1 MESYLY
7 PDHYDL
13 ASPDGCITSLRRISS
28 TEAEAT
34 VTIKQISP
42 AFVGFQID
50 PEHVFFNIKSTLAQ
64 LGVNGI
70 STDYFL
76 DKDKRS
82 AEVKVMINSIG
93 NIAQLMLDQ
102 LTVGAYIGK
111 LFAADPRRIVRNPD
125 YLLRMFGRAD
135 QFGSPLLSLG
145 GPHEQDVLLLEKVEG
160 RTVAC
165 LALQDGVLNYDEK
178 AIAGF
183 LPTMAKALLQP
194 SFRLRTLIQLN
205 QNWQEGGKKI
215 LQKNE
220 ILLVRTAPLHIRTVF
235 GKVVEN
241 LLPKGVFHTSACV
254 LEPDTQASGDV
265 YELFGSSRRELKE
278 IPLEFY
284 TLEPHR
290 EHVFFEDR
298 DQLLSCLENPATLFK
313 AFETAPNPI
322 QEHAA
327 VFVVKGEQLLNL
339 QAKDWITREPLKND
353 FPGLIFPGRQAY
365 LVERYIQQQSS
376 YPFLKA
382 IESGLITSQGILL
395 VRYFPSPLMKRM
407 LLNDSIHRCLKAIY
421 FQFPSMTYGD
431 YFSHEDRS
439 MLLDLAKF
447 AIPVF
452 WVDKTS
458 GKVLQYIPKPEKDT
472 GMFVPEP
479 FIDTFIKSTTFGV
492 YGSTLISVSGNF
504 EKELTLLLEGIKELR
519 QEMRHPLLHKD
530 TPLALVTGGG
540 PGLMEVGNRVAQ
552 KAGVLS
558 CADIVDFRKGTP
570 GSTKEQK
577 TNPYI
582 EAKMTYRIDRLVER
596 QAEFNLDFP
605 IFLTGGIGTDFE
617 YSLEE
622 VRRKV
627 GSIAPTPIL
636 LFGSV
641 EYWSEK
647 VTHRFQCNLK
657 NGTIN
662 GSEWV
667 SNCFYCV
674 QTAAQGLNIYR
685 QFFTGKL
692 PIGPHAP
699 IHDRGFAIVN

>member
-7 PDHYDL
+7 PDHFDL
-13 ASPDGCITSLRRISS
+13 ASPDGCIIRLKRISP

-34 VTIKQISP
+34 VEIKQISS

-64 LGVNGI
+64 LGVNGL

-76 DKDKRS
+76 DRTNLR
-82 AEVKVMINSIG
+82 AEVKVVIRSIG
-93 NIAQLMLDQ
+93 AIAQLMLDQ
-102 LTVGAYIGK
+102 LEVGAYIGK
-111 LFAADPRRIVRNPD
+111 LFAADPRRIVRDPD

-135 QFGSPLLSLG
+135 QFGNPLLSLG

-165 LALQDGVLNYDEK
+165 LKLQDGILRYDEK

-194 SFRLRTLIQLN
+194 GFRLRTLIQLN
-205 QNWQEGGKKI
+205 QNWQAGEKKI

-220 ILLVRTAPLHIRTVF
+220 ILLVRTSPLHIRTVF
-235 GKVVEN
+235 GKVVED

-265 YELFGSSRRELKE
+265 YELFGSSHRELKE

-298 DQLLSCLENPATLFK
+298 DQLQSCLENPSVLFK
-313 AFETAPNPI
+313 AFETAPCPM
-322 QEHAA
+322 QEHDA

-339 QAKDWITREPLKND
+339 RATDWICREPLKND
-353 FPGLIFPGRQAY
+353 FPGLIHPGRQAY
-365 LVERYIQQQSS
+365 LVERYIQQQPS
-376 YPFLKA
+376 YPFLRA
-382 IESGLITSQGILL
+382 IEKGLITSQGILL

-407 LLNDSIHRCLKAIY
+407 LLSDSVQRCLKAIY
-421 FQFPSMTYGD
+421 FQFPSFNYGD

-458 GKVLQYIPKPEKDT
+458 GKVLQYIPKPEKDA

-479 FIDTFIKSTTFGV
+479 LIDNFIKSTTFGV
-492 YGSTLISVSGNF
+492 YGSTHLLGNF
-504 EKELTLLLEGIKELR
+504 EKELNLLLEGIKKLR
-519 QEMRHPLLHKD
+519 QEMRHPLLNKD

-540 PGLMEVGNRVAQ
+540 PGLMEVGNRVAIR
-552 KAGVLS
+552 AGFLS

-570 GSTKEQK
+570 GSLKEQNA
-577 TNPYI
+577 NPYI

-622 VRRKV
+622 VRRKI
-627 GSIAPTPIL
+627 GSVACNPVL
-636 LFGSV
+636 LFGTV
-641 EYWSEK
+641 DYWKEK

-657 NGTIN
+657 NGTIS

-674 QTAAQGLNIYR
+674 QTAAQGLAVYR
-685 QFFTGKL
+685 QFLTGKL
-692 PIGPHAP
+692 PIGPNAP
-699 IHDRGFAIVN
+699 VNDVGFVIVN